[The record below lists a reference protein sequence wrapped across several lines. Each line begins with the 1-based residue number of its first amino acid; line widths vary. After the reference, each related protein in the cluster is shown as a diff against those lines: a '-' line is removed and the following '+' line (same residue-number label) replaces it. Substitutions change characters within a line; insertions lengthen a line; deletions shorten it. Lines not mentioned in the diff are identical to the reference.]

1 MKRQRQKNKIQSF
14 RRTLNPRVLTTQID
28 TSMQKSRQRS
38 QSKDIPSQLH
48 TTGTGQRI
56 NRQVQE
62 GKKEI
67 WILQRLILERTGGDL
82 LGVEKEAG
90 CCLGD
95 GDGDGEL
102 SVGLKTE
109 RERHTHTH
117 THTQRVS
124 RTFFSSFFLLVGI
137 LLLLQFCVH
146 TWPDTSYLCCPSKNP
161 IYRPPVTRHFTL
173 PHWPQNSCVPAWSN
187 IYIHSTGFP
196 TTIRPRFFLLL
207 SGWPSPLWISSALTG
222 LGVFKPIEP

>member
-117 THTQRVS
+117 THTHSNVLP
-124 RTFFSSFFLLVGI
+124 TTISFYNFPIMGLI
-137 LLLLQFCVH
+137 LIGAHHWLQ
-146 TWPDTSYLCCPSKNP
+146 Y
-161 IYRPPVTRHFTL
+161 I
-173 PHWPQNSCVPAWSN
+173 PH
-187 IYIHSTGFP
+187 IYIHKF
-196 TTIRPRFFLLL
+196 IL
-207 SGWPSPLWISSALTG
+207 SIYQGEPS
-222 LGVFKPIEP
+222 F